1 MMKYTG
7 GLSLTLGIVFA
18 VPAMTLGGGL
28 PDSVETALGQ
38 TLRSLEVLGQLN
50 KQLEAGKPLPPEAL
64 QQVTEAP
71 LGDTRSRDEHFEAL
85 RDEVSEL
92 HSKID
97 AKKIASTIPLN
108 TLTQGAPQ
116 TLNLSEWQAQFPV
129 LVDTDE
135 PLQNLTRHVSPG
147 LSETFIKALGAGQ
160 YATKKPLAGQT
171 NGLGAN
177 NTKSPTKSPSI
188 KPDLQTA
195 ATQTDATGTTTN
207 SITSPIAVKG
217 YSADP
222 LRQAQACYRA
232 GRYDQGVAILATV
245 DPNPTVNYWKA
256 RLFEKTGRISEAI
269 ELFQQVETNDAAG
282 ELRESAKREREFAE
296 WRRDFEKRADVKS
309 STETKKLAPNTK
321 ESSQ

>member
-71 LGDTRSRDEHFEAL
+71 LGDSRSRDEHFEAL

-97 AKKIASTIPLN
+97 AKKIASGIPLSA
-108 TLTQGAPQ
+108 LAQGAPQ
-116 TLNLSEWQAQFPV
+116 PLNLSDWKAQYPSM
-129 LVDTDE
+129 VDTEE
-135 PLQNLTRHVSPG
+135 PLQNLTRHVSQG
-147 LSETFIKALGAGQ
+147 LSETFVKALGAGQ
-160 YATKKPLAGQT
+160 YTAKKPLAGQAS
-171 NGLGAN
+171 GLSAN
-177 NTKSPTKSPSI
+177 SSKSQAAKPSNQ
-188 KPDLQTA
+188 PDKQTA
-195 ATQTDATGTTTN
+195 ATQTDATPDTTN
-207 SITSPIAVKG
+207 PITSPIAVKG

-232 GRYDQGVAILATV
+232 GRYDQGVTILATV
-245 DPNPTVNYWKA
+245 DPSPTVNYWKA
-256 RLFEKTGRISEAI
+256 RLFEKTGRITEAI

-296 WRRDFEKRADVKS
+296 WRRDFEKRAYVKS
-309 STETKKLAPNTK
+309 STESKKMTPKTK